1 MANIEKGTRSFS
13 ESEPSHLTGF
23 RHGIKTISFPYFC
36 RIKRNKMTKIRPLS
50 SVMPKGKV
58 YDSVRERRRVSS
70 RDYHVNGGIRVD
82 HDLLLRCE
90 QAWNNKESI
99 RETRERVKEYTY
111 GDQWGDIINYRN
123 GKITERKYIQ
133 LKGNVPLQNNI
144 MISILNSVVG
154 LYAKQAGEPNCFAVK
169 QDGQWLSDMMSATM
183 QTCWQKTYMS
193 DVLKNAFED
202 FLLGGVAV
210 ARETYEERGGRRD
223 AWTDYINPNHVF
235 WEAGTD
241 VRMTDMQLI
250 GVLHDVAPGELYSKF
265 CNSQYGWTVE
275 EINKVFDINKTD
287 THRYFRLGGL
297 QQNEQ
302 ETLDTI
308 SFDQPSDNSKCRLI
322 EVWTKESK
330 TRYQCYDPL
339 AKNGD
344 EVEYR
349 VELKDIGHV
358 IAENELRIQQYQ
370 EVGVPEEEWALIE
383 YEKKEDVYWYYTF
396 MASDG
401 TVIAEGENP
410 YETKDHPF
418 TVKLYP
424 YVNSEVHPFM
434 GNIIDQQRYINR
446 LIIMHDMAAR
456 SAAKGVTI
464 FPIQCIPD
472 DMDKAS
478 IADEITEYDGLLFF
492 ETNKM
497 NPNVRPE
504 IISNG
509 AVQLG
514 TQELLQMELNLA
526 RDITNVSGALQ
537 GKTPSAGT
545 SAARYM
551 QETQNAT
558 TSLES
563 IMQDFT
569 SFSEQIARKKC
580 MFIKQYYRD
589 GRYVTNKDNSVLYEY
604 DNMSARDVDFEINI
618 KDSAKTAAF
627 QTYAN
632 DQAKE
637 LLLNGFIDVK
647 QYLASVN
654 LPFADDLL
662 QLIERSE
669 AQQAAMQQIAAQGGA
684 DPNAVANAQQMLQ
697 AA

>member
-1 MANIEKGTRSFS
+1 MA
-13 ESEPSHLTGF
+13 
-23 RHGIKTISFPYFC
+23 
-36 RIKRNKMTKIRPLS
+36 KIRALS
-50 SVMPKGKV
+50 SVMPKGAIH
-58 YDSVRERRRVSS
+58 DSVRDRKRVSASDGLAVRKRRRV
-70 RDYHVNGGIRVD
+70 DY
-82 HDLLLRCE
+82 DLKLRCE
-90 QAWNNKESI
+90 QAWNDKEDI
-99 RETRERVKEYTY
+99 RRTRERVKEYTY
-111 GDQWGDIINYRN
+111 GDQWGDIINYRD
-123 GKITERKYIQ
+123 GKVTERKYIQ

-169 QDGQWLSDMMSATM
+169 KNAQWLSDMMSATM

-202 FLLGGVAV
+202 FLLGGVAIS
-210 ARETYEERGGRRD
+210 RETYEERDGHQD
-223 AWTDYINPNHVF
+223 AWTDFINPNYAF
-235 WEAGTD
+235 WESGTD
-241 VRMTDMQLI
+241 ARMTDLRMV
-250 GVLHDVAPGELYSKF
+250 GVLHDVAPGQLYRRF
-265 CNSQYGWTVE
+265 CNAQYGWTVE
-275 EINKVFDINKTD
+275 QINEVFGINKTD
-287 THRYFRLGGL
+287 THRYFRSSGL
-297 QQNEQ
+297 QQNQ
-302 ETLDTI
+302 QDTLDSI
-308 SFDQPSDNSKCRLI
+308 CFDRPSRNSLVRLI

-339 AKNGD
+339 AENGD

-349 VELKDIGHV
+349 VELKDIWHV
-358 IAENELRIQQYQ
+358 EQENQLRIQQYM

-383 YEKKEDVYWYYTF
+383 YEKIEDEYWYYTF
-396 MASDG
+396 MAPDG

-410 YETKDHPF
+410 YESKEQPF
-418 TVKLYP
+418 TIKLYP

-456 SAAKGVTI
+456 SAAKGITI
-464 FPIQCIPD
+464 FPLQCIPD

-492 ETNKM
+492 ETNKI

-580 MFIKQYYRD
+580 MTIKQFYRN
-589 GRYVTNKDNSVLYEY
+589 GRLVTNKDMSTLIEY
-604 DNMSARDVDFEINI
+604 DNLSVRDVDFLINI
-618 KDSAKTAAF
+618 KESAKTAAF

-632 DQAKE
+632 DTAKE
-637 LLLNGFIDVK
+637 LLLAGLIDIK
-647 QYLASVN
+647 QYLASVS

-669 AQQAAMQQIAAQGGA
+669 AQQMAMQQLAAQGGA
-684 DPNAVANAQQMLQ
+684 DPNTVANAQQMLQ

>member
-1 MANIEKGTRSFS
+1 MA
-13 ESEPSHLTGF
+13 
-23 RHGIKTISFPYFC
+23 
-36 RIKRNKMTKIRPLS
+36 KIRRLS
-50 SVMPKGKV
+50 SVMPQGAV
-58 YDSVRERRRVSS
+58 HDSAKERQRGSSYGIPVRRRRRV
-70 RDYHVNGGIRVD
+70 DY
-82 HDLLLRCE
+82 DLRLRCE
-90 QAWNNKESI
+90 QAWNDKSDI
-99 RETRERVKEYTY
+99 RRTRERVKEYTY
-111 GDQWGDIINYRN
+111 GDQWGDIIHYRH
-123 GKITERKYIQ
+123 GQVTERKYIQ
-133 LKGNVPLQNNI
+133 MKGNVPLQNNI

-169 QDGQWLSDMMSATM
+169 KNAQWLSDMMSATM
-183 QTCWQKTYMS
+183 QSCWQKTYMS

-210 ARETYEERGGRRD
+210 SRETYEERNGHMD
-223 AWTDYINPNHVF
+223 AWTDIINPNYVF
-235 WEAGTD
+235 WESGTD
-241 VRMTDMQLI
+241 VRMTDLRMV
-250 GVLHDVAPGELYSKF
+250 GVLHDVSPGQLYKQF
-265 CNSQYGWTVE
+265 CNRQYGWSVE
-275 EINKVFDINKTD
+275 EINDVFDIPSGKTSW
-287 THRYFRLGGL
+287 HRGWVSGETVGSGRWRGGGL

-302 ETLDTI
+302 DGLSVI
-308 SFDQPSDNSKCRLI
+308 SFDKPSRQSLCRLI

-330 TRYQCYDPL
+330 TRYQCYDPI
-339 AKNGD
+339 AENGD

-349 VELKDIGHV
+349 VEVKDIW
-358 IAENELRIQQYQ
+358 RIDEQNKERIRQCQ
-370 EVGVPEEEWALIE
+370 EVGMPEDEWPLIE
-383 YEKKEDVYWYYTF
+383 YEQIEDEYWYYTY
-396 MASDG
+396 MAPDG
-401 TVIAEGENP
+401 TVIADGENP
-410 YETKDHPF
+410 YESKEVPF
-418 TVKLYP
+418 TLKLYP

-456 SAAKGVTI
+456 SAAKGITI

-472 DMDKAS
+472 DMNKED

-492 ETNKM
+492 ETNKT
-497 NPNVRPE
+497 NPNLRPE

-580 MFIKQYYRD
+580 MTIKQYYRN
-589 GRYVTNKDNSVLYEY
+589 GRLVTNKDTSLLVEY
-604 DNMSARDVDFEINI
+604 DNLSARDVDFRINI
-618 KDSAKTAAF
+618 KDSAKTTAF

-632 DQAKE
+632 DTAKE
-637 LLLNGFIDVK
+637 LLLAGFIDIK

-662 QLIERSE
+662 QLIERDE
-669 AQQAAMQQIAAQGGA
+669 AQQMAMQQIAAEGGA
-684 DPNAVANAQQMLQ
+684 NPEAVNNAQQMLQ